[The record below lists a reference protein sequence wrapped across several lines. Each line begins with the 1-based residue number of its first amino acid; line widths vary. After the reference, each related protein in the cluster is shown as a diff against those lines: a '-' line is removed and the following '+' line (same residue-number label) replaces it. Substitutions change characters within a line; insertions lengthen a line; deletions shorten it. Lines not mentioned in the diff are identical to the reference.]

1 MVVEQSDVV
10 TRRRNPLT
18 AHGKRMLRRFK
29 REYGKRGEEVFYRSA
44 RSGRITGV
52 ERNPKLLNRG
62 GRFWLWGG
70 AAVLALAYLS
80 RAQGGMGSV
89 PYGQNPAQTPTTPQL
104 PNAAINGLLPSTTQ
118 QAFAAY
124 PRSVALQGP
133 NA

>member
-18 AHGKRMLRRFK
+18 AHGRRMLRRFK
-29 REYGKRGEEVFYRSA
+29 REYGSRGESVFYASA

-52 ERNPKLLNRG
+52 ERNPIDRG
-62 GRFWLWGG
+62 GRFWLLGG
-70 AAVLALAYLS
+70 AAVLALAYVS